1 MVADD
6 ITNKKITFSKLNI
19 KSIEDI
25 PDLDQFQ
32 DIKYLDL
39 SNNEISKISGLG
51 NFRNLTYLNLSN
63 NNISK
68 ISGLD
73 NNKNLTYLNL
83 RKNKITEITGLKNLT
98 KLMELNLSDNF
109 ISKISSLDSLLKLRR
124 LNLDKN
130 KIKHIDGLNSLIK
143 LTDLSLC
150 DNFITSLSGLSQLR
164 DLNSFKIDNSKL
176 EVLDC
181 FIYCQKNSNSLRQYS
196 EKIEN
201 GISSKNIFDESP
213 SNTEKKIEIW
223 ENVLSSCIETKIMKI
238 GKYQED
244 KDLKE
249 LQKLFFFHQIN
260 MPIFLNK
267 AVKKKDIIIHLI
279 QLHSLKGITIP
290 KNDEKKV
297 EKEDNRLYK
306 FTFFVKCFWDKEII
320 NEKALVY
327 SKNDLTRRR
336 VNSKIDEMLYLS
348 QKSKKPPNIIIFPE
362 NSIPKC
368 KVDYLIEHSK
378 INNCIIIGGL
388 EHEENSDNSENSEKF
403 LNKAFIID
411 NGEIGYQIKQT
422 PVYLEKDEKPY
433 LREPIRCENI
443 PVIKIFKTSLGNIS
457 IFICK
462 DFLRLSY
469 GISEWAERNEIDWII
484 IPSLTMKVLPFYLRL
499 MEIFTYS
506 NYKKLKIIFCNVGEY
521 GGSEYFQRKQL
532 NRIEKEFQSGIRDN
546 SGEKLILREK
556 KL

>member
-1 MVADD
+1 MVAHD
-6 ITNKKITFSKLNI
+6 ITDKIKRLSNRNI

-25 PDLDQFQ
+25 PDLDQFK
-32 DIKYLDL
+32 DIIYLDL
-39 SNNEISKISGLG
+39 SNNEISKISGLD

-63 NNISK
+63 NCISK

-83 RKNKITEITGLKNLT
+83 RKNKLTEIIGLKNLT
-98 KLMELNLSDNF
+98 KLVELNLSDNC

-130 KIKHIDGLNSLIK
+130 KIEHIDGLNSLIR

-150 DNFITSLSGLSQLR
+150 DNIITSLSGLSQLR

-176 EVLDC
+176 KVIDC
-181 FIYCQKNSNSLRQYS
+181 FIYCQENSSNLRQYS

-201 GISSKNIFDESP
+201 GIFSKNIFDESS

-223 ENVLSSCIETKIMKI
+223 EKVLSSCTEIKIMKI

-244 KDLKE
+244 IDLKE
-249 LQKLFFFHQIN
+249 LQKLFFINQIN
-260 MPIFLNK
+260 TPIFLNK
-267 AVKKKDIIIHLI
+267 AVNKKKDIVIHLI
-279 QLHSLKGITIP
+279 QLHSLKGIKIP

-306 FTFFVKCFWDKEII
+306 FDFFVKCFWDKEIF

-327 SKNDLTRRR
+327 SENDLTSGR
-336 VNSKIDEMLYLS
+336 VNSKIEEMLHLS
-348 QKSKKPPNIIIFPE
+348 QKSKKTPNIIIFPE
-362 NSIPKC
+362 NSIPRC
-368 KVDYLIEHSK
+368 KVDYLVEHSK
-378 INNCIIIGGL
+378 TNNCLIIGGL
-388 EHEENSDNSENSEKF
+388 EHEEKSEKSEKF
-403 LNKAFIID
+403 INKAFIID
-411 NGEIGYQIKQT
+411 KGKIKYQIKQT
-422 PVYLEKDEKPY
+422 PVYIEKKGKPSII
-433 LREPIRCENI
+433 EPIRCENV
-443 PVIKIFKTSLGNIS
+443 PEIKIFKTSLGNIS

-469 GISEWAERNEIDWII
+469 GISEWAKKNEIDWII

-499 MEIFTYS
+499 MGIFTYS
-506 NYKKLKIIFCNVGEY
+506 TYKKLKIIFCNVGEY
-521 GGSEYFQRKQL
+521 GGSEFFQRNQL
-532 NRIEKEFQSGIRDN
+532 NRIEKDFQNGTRDN
-546 SGEKLILREK
+546 IGEKIILRKK

>member
-1 MVADD
+1 MVAHD
-6 ITNKKITFSKLNI
+6 ITDKIKRLSNRNI

-25 PDLDQFQ
+25 PDLDQFK
-32 DIKYLDL
+32 DIIYLDL
-39 SNNEISKISGLG
+39 SNNEISKISGLD

-63 NNISK
+63 NCISK

-83 RKNKITEITGLKNLT
+83 RKNKLTEIIGLKNLT
-98 KLMELNLSDNF
+98 KLVELNLSDNC

-130 KIKHIDGLNSLIK
+130 KIEHIDGLNSLIR

-150 DNFITSLSGLSQLR
+150 DNIITSLSGLSQLR

-176 EVLDC
+176 KVIDC
-181 FIYCQKNSNSLRQYS
+181 FIYCQENSSNLRQYS

-201 GISSKNIFDESP
+201 GIFSKNIFDESS

-223 ENVLSSCIETKIMKI
+223 EKVLSSCTEIKIMKI

-244 KDLKE
+244 IDLKE
-249 LQKLFFFHQIN
+249 LQKLFFINQIN
-260 MPIFLNK
+260 TPIFLNK
-267 AVKKKDIIIHLI
+267 AVNKKKDIVIHLI
-279 QLHSLKGITIP
+279 QLHSLKGIKIP

-306 FTFFVKCFWDKEII
+306 FDFFVKCFWDKEIF

-327 SKNDLTRRR
+327 SENDLTSGR
-336 VNSKIDEMLYLS
+336 VNSKIEEMLHLS
-348 QKSKKPPNIIIFPE
+348 QKSKKTPNIIIFPE
-362 NSIPKC
+362 NSIPRC
-368 KVDYLIEHSK
+368 KVDYLVEHSK
-378 INNCIIIGGL
+378 TNNCLIIGGL
-388 EHEENSDNSENSEKF
+388 EHEEKSEKSEKF
-403 LNKAFIID
+403 INKAFIID
-411 NGEIGYQIKQT
+411 KGKIKYQIKQT
-422 PVYLEKDEKPY
+422 PVYIEKKGKPSII
-433 LREPIRCENI
+433 EPIRCENV
-443 PVIKIFKTSLGNIS
+443 PEIKIFKTSLGNIS

-469 GISEWAERNEIDWII
+469 GISEWAEKNEIDWII

-532 NRIEKEFQSGIRDN
+532 NRIEKDFQNGTRDN
-546 SGEKLILREK
+546 IGEKIILRKK